1 MQACWTDDSIQ
12 YSDGMGFIF
21 DSSPV
26 YDQIKACQMIVDQY
40 RDALLYGE
48 VDVDEYLEKFNEELD
63 DAGINDVIEEKN
75 KQFQEFLKSSAS

>member
-1 MQACWTDDSIQ
+1 
-12 YSDGMGFIF
+12 
-21 DSSPV
+21 
-26 YDQIKACQMIVDQY
+26 MIVDQY

-75 KQFQEFLKSSAS
+75 RQFQEFLKNSAS